1 MVPWWCDFFRFSE
14 NSKQV
19 VISLLSSRKV
29 IFFYFCWTYKKPS
42 TMFYLWLFCSL
53 FWTAFITNLTDAF
66 RAMTVV
72 RRMQTL
78 ESPIKSCT
86 WNLLPI
92 PPSFLP
98 LLVLMTGRAV
108 DWVGG
113 CSCSCRTFF
122 ANSWFF
128 CCHRLREV
136 GRVQNLNESSWT
148 WFHHVYFLALNI
160 LPDSEHLSVGGSI
173 YLLVQFLLKPRNYLA
188 GCNFLMNRFRQFP
201 IFRILPTSSD
211 CPTQKPDHQII
222 CCSASAATRRL
233 HSSAV
238 RFLAIYLSQDHSF
251 YRVKH
256 QVVPLVLLTWKQ
268 KLRFS
273 IWSLY

>member
-1 MVPWWCDFFRFSE
+1 MSETSAARSVWYCIFEKQAKNVIEKAWWCDFFRFSE

-19 VISLLSSRKV
+19 VISLPHQGRLFSFTFAEPTKNRAQCFICDFFAHYSEQHSSPNSQTPFVPWLSSE
-29 IFFYFCWTYKKPS
+29 
-42 TMFYLWLFCSL
+42 L
-53 FWTAFITNLTDAF
+53 
-66 RAMTVV
+66 

-92 PPSFLP
+92 PPPFLP

-136 GRVQNLNESSWT
+136 GRVQNLNELSWT
-148 WFHHVYFLALNI
+148 SFHHVCFLAQHFASPVL
-160 LPDSEHLSVGGSI
+160 DSEHLSVVGSI
-173 YLLVQFLLKPRNYLA
+173 HLLVQFLLDK
-188 GCNFLMNRFRQFP
+188 
-201 IFRILPTSSD
+201 
-211 CPTQKPDHQII
+211 
-222 CCSASAATRRL
+222 ATEL
-233 HSSAV
+233 
-238 RFLAIYLSQDHSF
+238 
-251 YRVKH
+251 
-256 QVVPLVLLTWKQ
+256 
-268 KLRFS
+268 FS
-273 IWSLY
+273 GL